1 MLFSC
6 LHDQSAELLE
16 LLDVHNLLMSKVQ
29 LVNVQKQPEK
39 NASIDEHVQQKT
51 WQSAANGN

>member
-6 LHDQSAELLE
+6 FHDQSAELLL

-29 LVNVQKQPEK
+29 LVNVQKQPK
-39 NASIDEHVQQKT
+39 KTASIDEHVQHKT
-51 WQSAANGN
+51 WKSAPNGN

>member
-6 LHDQSAELLE
+6 LHDQLAELLE
-16 LLDVHNLLMSKVQ
+16 LLDVHNLLTSKVQ

-39 NASIDEHVQQKT
+39 MLQLMNMCNKKT
-51 WQSAANGN
+51 WKSAPNGN

>member
-51 WQSAANGN
+51 WQSATNGN